1 MTVAL
6 KGDRRP
12 LFDDLIARLAARG
25 TGLDSAHMMN
35 GGPFMYGRWPT
46 SLTYEPELA
55 PDCAILHMDLG
66 PLPTRSDALVAV
78 ALLESNHESCM
89 QRRGFSLS
97 PVTGHII
104 YSEALFL
111 NELSIDDLLFALERS
126 AQRVAHIIEP
136 D

>member
-1 MTVAL
+1 
-6 KGDRRP
+6 
-12 LFDDLIARLAARG
+12 LAAHG

-35 GGPFMYGRWPT
+35 GGPFMYGRWLT
-46 SLTYEPELA
+46 CLTYEPELA
-55 PDCAILHMDLG
+55 LDCAILHMDLG
-66 PLPTRSDALVAV
+66 PLLTRRDAASAAV

-104 YSEALFL
+104 YSEALVL
-111 NELSIDDLLFALERS
+111 DDLSIDDLLMALERS
-126 AQRVAHIIEP
+126 AQRVAHVVEP